1 MNIKFK
7 KTGLFVLI
15 CATALLCSRSVDA
28 AGTST
33 LFFSWAYDNEWSGWT
48 LNKVDNIGSNSGL
61 RLLDEETGFAT
72 RGYITTKTSASGV
85 AKWKR
90 AVIESDSILYSEIAG
105 VSAATVSLT
114 PKFSTDNKT
123 WKTIDELN
131 TGKLSDSRDLYI
143 SVVFDGTATTSPVLK
158 SLRVEYEVD
167 SLGYSSINLEKKIF
181 RVDTNADGSQ
191 KPVLTSTFVPGD
203 MAVARIAITPKTA
216 GIGATSLADYRPEA
230 YEINNITNSDARKI
244 ILCGLEASDKIYPA
258 SFSSNSG
265 EIGSSYSSWSDI
277 GVAKDETYYFCY
289 TYKIGVNDQAKNIL
303 SQSRL
308 VLSASGGAE
317 ILSSS
322 NNFMLIKGSDY
333 LASDSSPKEYDL
345 DGPTGKK
352 YPIDDQLSP
361 SFVSYSIES
370 GGTQQTNPFYV
381 YKRGF
386 AGKSRGGNLLSL
398 PAVIKSSGQEIAFD
412 QFYLLYNPAFYLFG
426 NIFSGESYA
435 GNAIDFNS
443 RFSAISNKDYAVGNK
458 LNSQDALYNYY
469 FDKNSVIAWG
479 NQAEGGNDK
488 YKNST
493 MKSALDSYTKSVG
506 APEDRCKL
514 SSAGQLGSDGKPMN
528 LQLNN
533 CSQFNTNAA
542 IDDTWPNGRMWYLKV
557 TGDGTQNIDIGK
569 SGFATNI
576 YGRGTIF
583 IDFDNG
589 RSDNTVTINN
599 LNFISSAKMGVVV
612 TGGGVVFSKQARS
625 FRGIVFNP
633 RAEGASSGGKILF
646 TKEGRML
653 KIYGSLVA
661 DEIEF
666 NPRSRESAEYGIMIY
681 NDAALMN
688 QPLPGFEGINSLVT
702 AR

>member
-7 KTGLFVLI
+7 KTVLFVLI
-15 CATALLCSRSVDA
+15 CATALFCSKSVDA

-48 LNKVDNIGSNSGL
+48 LNKVDNVGSNSGL

-72 RGYITTKTSASGV
+72 RGYMTTKTSASGV

-114 PKFSTDNKT
+114 PKFSTDNST
-123 WKTIDELN
+123 WRTIDELN

-181 RVDTNADGSQ
+181 RVDTNADGSL

-203 MAVARIAITPKTA
+203 TAVARVAITPKTA
-216 GIGATSLADYRPEA
+216 GIGATALADYRPEA
-230 YEINNITNSDARKI
+230 YEINNVTNSDARKI
-244 ILCGLEASDKIYPA
+244 TLCGLKASDKIYPA
-258 SFSSNSG
+258 SFSGNSG

-303 SQSRL
+303 SQSRA

-370 GGTQQTNPFYV
+370 GGIQQTNPFYV

-386 AGKSRGGNLLSL
+386 AGRSRGGNLLSL
-398 PAVIKSSGQEIAFD
+398 PAVVKSSGQEIAFD

-435 GNAIDFNS
+435 GNAMDFNS
-443 RFSAISNKDYAVGNK
+443 RFSAISNQEYAVGNK
-458 LNSQDALYNYY
+458 LNSKDALYNYY
-469 FDKNSVIAWG
+469 FDENSVIAWG
-479 NQAEGGNDK
+479 NSDNGGDDK
-488 YKNST
+488 YKNSA
-493 MKSALDSYTKSVG
+493 MKTALDSYTKTP
-506 APEDRCKL
+506 APEDECAVQSSKFG
-514 SSAGQLGSDGKPMN
+514 SAGGFVN
-528 LQLNN
+528 LQLSN
-533 CSQFNTNAA
+533 CNGINTNSST
-542 IDDTWPNGRMWYLKV
+542 DQSWPNGRMWYANV
-557 TGDGTQNIDIGK
+557 SSSGIQNVDIGK
-569 SGFATNI
+569 SGSTTKV

-583 IDFDNG
+583 VNFNNG
-589 RSDNTVTINN
+589 RTDNTVTINN
-599 LNFISSAKMGVVV
+599 LDFTASGAKMGIVVI
-612 TGGGVVFSKQARS
+612 GGDVVFSKYARS
-625 FRGIVFNP
+625 FKGIIFNP
-633 RAEGASSGGKILF
+633 KAEGASSGGKISF
-646 TKEGRML
+646 TKDGRML

-661 DEIEF
+661 DEIEL

-688 QPLPGFEGINSLVT
+688 QPLPGFEGINSVAT
-702 AR
+702 GG

>member
-1 MNIKFK
+1 MSIKFK
-7 KTGLFVLI
+7 KTAIFVLI
-15 CATALLCSRSVDA
+15 CVTALFCSRSVDA

-48 LNKVDNIGSNSGL
+48 LNKVDNVGSNSGL
-61 RLLDEETGFAT
+61 RLLDEGTGFAT
-72 RGYITTKTSASGV
+72 RGYITTKASASGV
-85 AKWKR
+85 AKWNR
-90 AVIESDSILYSEIAG
+90 AVIESGSILYSEIAG
-105 VSAATVSLT
+105 TSAATVGLT
-114 PKFSTDNKT
+114 AKFSTDNST
-123 WKTIDELN
+123 WKTIDEFNAGNLP
-131 TGKLSDSRDLYI
+131 DSRDLYI

-167 SLGYSSINLEKKIF
+167 SLGYSSVNLEKKIF
-181 RVDTNADGSQ
+181 RIDTNADGSQ

-203 MAVARIAITPKTA
+203 TAVARIAITPKTA
-216 GIGATSLADYRPEA
+216 GIGATALADYRPEA
-230 YEINNITNSDARKI
+230 YEINNVTNSDARKI
-244 ILCGLEASDKIYPA
+244 TLCGLKASDKIYPA
-258 SFSSNSG
+258 SFSSNSS
-265 EIGSSYSSWSDI
+265 EMGSSYSSWSDI
-277 GVAKDETYYFCY
+277 GIAKDETYYFCY
-289 TYKIGVNDQAKNIL
+289 IYKIGVDDQAKNIL
-303 SQSRL
+303 SQSRA
-308 VLSASGGAE
+308 VLSAAGGAQ

-322 NNFMLIKGSDY
+322 DNYMLIKGSDY

-345 DGPTGKK
+345 DGVTGKK

-361 SFVSYSIES
+361 SFVSYSTES

-398 PAVIKSSGQEIAFD
+398 PAVVKSSGQEVAFD

-435 GNAIDFNS
+435 GNAMDFNS
-443 RFSAISNKDYAVGNK
+443 RFSAISNEQYAVGNK

-479 NQAEGGNDK
+479 DEAEGGSDK
-488 YKNST
+488 YKNSM
-493 MKSALDSYTKSVG
+493 MKSTLDSYTKTTG

-514 SSAGQLGSDGKPMN
+514 SNSGQLGSDGKPVN
-528 LQLNN
+528 LQLSN
-533 CSQFNTNAA
+533 CSQFNTNSTV
-542 IDDTWPNGRMWYLKV
+542 DDAWPNGRMWYLNV
-557 TGDGTQNIDIGK
+557 TSSGAQNIDIGK
-569 SGFATNI
+569 SGLTTNV

-583 IDFDNG
+583 VNFDNG
-589 RSDNTVTINN
+589 RNDNTVTINN
-599 LNFISSAKMGVVV
+599 LNFVSNAKMGVVV
-612 TGGGVVFSKQARS
+612 TGGGVVFSRQARS
-625 FRGIVFNP
+625 FKGIVFNP
-633 RAEGASSGGKILF
+633 RAEGSSSGGKISF
-646 TKEGRML
+646 IKDGRML

-688 QPLPGFEGINSLVT
+688 QPLPGFEGINSVVT
-702 AR
+702 GG